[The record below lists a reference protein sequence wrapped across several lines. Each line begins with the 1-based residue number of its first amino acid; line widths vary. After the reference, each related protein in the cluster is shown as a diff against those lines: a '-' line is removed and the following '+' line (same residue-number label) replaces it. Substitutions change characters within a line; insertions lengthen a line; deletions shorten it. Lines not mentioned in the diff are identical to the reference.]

1 MISQTMQ
8 EIITFQPLITDQAQ
22 LIKIIS
28 DQLGIDME
36 PINITSPLITV
47 DNEFNTLYIIISY
60 NEMCLK
66 KTKNLEQ
73 NIKKM
78 KESLE
83 EYFIRSYP

>member
-1 MISQTMQ
+1 MQ

-22 LIKIIS
+22 L
-28 DQLGIDME
+28 GIDSNNIEGVYNDME
-36 PINITSPLITV
+36 PINITSPLITI
-47 DNEFNTLYIIISY
+47 DNEFNTLYIVISY

>member
-8 EIITFQPLITDQAQ
+8 EIITFPPLITDQA
-22 LIKIIS
+22 
-28 DQLGIDME
+28 QLGIDME
-36 PINITSPLITV
+36 PINITSPLITI
-47 DNEFNTLYIIISY
+47 DNEFNTLYIVISY